1 MLLPPM
7 LDRGEIVRMGDTVQ
21 KIGQGLR
28 TLRLNARPM
37 HTITF
42 AGFMLKNVAE
52 LLMQSA

>member
-1 MLLPPM
+1 M